1 MNSVRHTFLAISAV
15 IIASCRMSPPSVI
28 WEEGLPAGNQA
39 VHSIVI
45 CDASGLGPDWEIWF
59 SQMPDE
65 ISVLDGSGAGIERI
79 MANTYRIY
87 PCSGQ
92 DCDSIFIRYR
102 TSPLKRNS
110 WAPEGFVLRNAKGQ
124 KELTVSYRF
133 ITPEETLP
141 AKRWRKPDFGED
153 GNPFGYRGFMLDV
166 ARSFTPAKEVI
177 RLLDTLACYKVNY
190 LHLHI
195 TDDEGWRFEVKGLP
209 ELTSVGA
216 FHALPVRGT
225 DGRWCDI
232 DALQPS
238 YDGCA
243 DRTDGHSL
251 ANGYYSRKDFVRILR
266 HAWRKG
272 IRVIPEIDTPGHS
285 RAAIKA
291 MEAYERRTGDA
302 SMRLSAKDDP
312 SVYLSAQWYSD
323 NILDVSAESVYKF
336 LFRIWDEII
345 GIYSEAGVELPAIHI
360 GGDEVPDGVWSWDDD
375 PKALRCGFIRR
386 MAEFARSRGVRLA
399 GWQELVQD
407 IDEDT
412 FALLQPVLFGVNC
425 WTDVSEE
432 MLAGMA
438 ELGVPV
444 IISDARYTYA
454 DQAYSPAKTETG
466 HSWAAFTDENKTYG
480 FKIPRTDNILGIQVQ
495 MFTETVRK
503 TSDIYYDVFPKMLG
517 IFDLAWNPGSQVQE
531 NQSYVIPFDGSREL
545 PGSVQVRAQ

>member
-1 MNSVRHTFLAISAV
+1 MSSVRHIFLAISAFV
-15 IIASCRMSPPSVI
+15 LASCRMSPPSVI
-28 WEEGLPAGNQA
+28 WEEGCPEGNQA

-45 CDASGLGPDWEIWF
+45 CNAGKLGPDWEIWF
-59 SQMPDE
+59 SQIPDD
-65 ISVLDGSGAGIERI
+65 ISVLDGSGACIERI
-79 MANTYRIY
+79 MANTYRIC
-87 PCSGQ
+87 PASGQ
-92 DCDSIFIRYR
+92 ARDSIFIRYR

-124 KELTVSYRF
+124 KELSVSYRF
-133 ITPEETLP
+133 ITPEESLP
-141 AKRWRKPDFGED
+141 AKAWRKPHFGED
-153 GNPFGYRGFMLDV
+153 GNPCGYRGFMLDV
-166 ARSFTPAKEVI
+166 ARNFTPASEVV

-190 LHLHI
+190 LHFHI

-216 FHALPVRGT
+216 FHALPVKGA
-225 DGRWCDI
+225 DGKWHEAE
-232 DALQPS
+232 ALQPS

-243 DRTDGHSL
+243 DRTDRRSL
-251 ANGYYSRKDFVRILR
+251 ANGYYSRKDFIRILR
-266 HAWRKG
+266 HAGQKG

-323 NILDVSAESVYKF
+323 NVLDVSAESVYNF
-336 LFRIWDEII
+336 LFRVWDEVI
-345 GIYSEAGVELPAIHI
+345 GIYAEAGVDLPAIHI
-360 GGDEVPDGVWSWDDD
+360 GGDEVPDGVWSWDDN
-375 PKALRCGFIRR
+375 PKALRSGFIRR

-412 FALLQPVLFGVNC
+412 FAVLRPVLFGVNC
-425 WTDVSEE
+425 WTDVSDE
-432 MLAGMA
+432 MLARMA

-454 DQAYSPAKTETG
+454 DQAYSPAKTEKG

-480 FKIPRTDNILGIQVQ
+480 FKVPWTDNVLGVQVQ
-495 MFTETVRK
+495 MFTETVRE
-503 TSDIYYDVFPKMLG
+503 TSDIYYNVFPKMLG
-517 IFDLAWNPGSQVQE
+517 IFDLAWNPG
-531 NQSYVIPFDGSREL
+531 R
-545 PGSVQVRAQ
+545 